1 MPGDMYCRA
10 TMSQIRIVQVSKI
23 DEADRGFNF
32 PWKAPVLPR
41 RKKALLAF
49 EMLILTESFAE
60 RSLRHWTPKH
70 RADFEVVI

>member
-1 MPGDMYCRA
+1 MLSSNHVSDPNSKMG
-10 TMSQIRIVQVSKI
+10 IIQVSKI

-49 EMLILTESFAE
+49 ESFAE
-60 RSLRHWTPKH
+60 RSLCHWTPKH